1 MKNRKIVII
10 AFLLIAVLIVGV
22 GYAAL
27 AAHLTVDGVASYNEA
42 AAVDGLEGDLIF
54 SDAKVITSG
63 SAKSATNVDEAT
75 VLEEDGKTIA
85 KFTVKTLATTEE
97 AVVLQYTLTNTNPA
111 DVVLNIEPTHE
122 SGKAN
127 PTYFQDNFFEFSS
140 VKVFADEDAVT
151 AGNGT
156 ELLGD
161 RTKNVPLAA
170 GDSVIVQVTIVLKD
184 LPESGNI
191 DAETFY
197 LHITATHNG

>member
-10 AFLLIAVLIVGV
+10 AFLCAAVMIVGV

-27 AAHLTVDGVASYNEA
+27 AAHLAVDGVASYNQQ

-54 SDAKVITSG
+54 SDAEVLQSG
-63 SAKSATNVDEAT
+63 SAQSATNVDEAT
-75 VLEEDGKTIA
+75 VAEEDGKTVA

-97 AVVLQYTLTNTNPA
+97 VVVFQYTLTNTNPA

-127 PTYFQDNFFEFSS
+127 PTYFQDNFFEFAS
-140 VKVFADEDAVT
+140 VKVFADEDAVA
-151 AGNGT
+151 AGNGV

-161 RTKNVPLAA
+161 KTKTMDLVA
-170 GDSVIVQVTIVLKD
+170 GDSVIVQVTVALKD

-197 LHITATHNG
+197 LHITATHNN